1 MHLYMAEQNSSR
13 RGLARAAGLIGIGGM
28 ASRVLGLVREMVI
41 TAQFGTSEYVA
52 AFNLA
57 RTIPTAI
64 YDFLV
69 GGLLSSA
76 LVPVFSEYATR
87 DDDHRS
93 LWQLAG
99 LMLSLVA
106 IVLLGFTLLM
116 MGFAPQIMPL
126 LVVDGK
132 PELQATTAILLRF
145 IAPSMFFLGLSG
157 VFTGLLYALKRF
169 TFVSF
174 TAAIY
179 NIGIIIGALVLSR
192 GFVGDAQIIGLALG
206 MVLGSVLHIALLLP
220 DLWGLPLRWQVGKFW
235 EDAGLRRIVKLY
247 IPVALSFVVSNI
259 GILIDRRLAT
269 STAADQ
275 TIPWMSNATT
285 LIQFPLGIVAAT
297 ISLAVLP
304 NLSRMAAVADWSGFR
319 DMLKLGMRLVLVL
332 MIPATVGLFILAQ
345 PIVRLLFERGAFV
358 SYDTFWTASA
368 LQVYL
373 LGMTF
378 AAIDQ
383 VLIIAF
389 YSRQDTWTPAIV
401 GMVAVGIYLAVA
413 LPLIEPL
420 QMQGLVLANS
430 LQHFSHALIMLF
442 LIQWRL
448 GDVISG
454 IPSTVA
460 RIVLASVGMAGVI
473 LLLLPFTQNLMPGL
487 IGTLLAVAIPAG
499 LGAVVYGGLV
509 LLLRVPEATL
519 LGDLVLR
526 RLRPK

>member
-1 MHLYMAEQNSSR
+1 MAEQNSSR

-41 TAQFGTSEYVA
+41 TAQFGTGSLTGAFILA
-52 AFNLA
+52 A
-57 RTIPTAI
+57 TIPTAI

-87 DDDHRS
+87 EDDHRS
-93 LWQLAG
+93 LWKLAG

-106 IVLLGFTLLM
+106 VVLLGFTLLV
-116 MGFAPQIMPL
+116 MGFAPQLVPL
-126 LVVDGK
+126 LADSDK
-132 PELQATTAILLRF
+132 PELQANTAVLLRF
-145 IAPSMFFLGLSG
+145 IAPSMFFLGMSG

-174 TAAIY
+174 TAAIF
-179 NIGIIIGALVLSR
+179 NLGIIIGALVLSR
-192 GFVGDAQIIGLALG
+192 GFPGDTQIIGLALG

-220 DLWGLPLRWQVGKFW
+220 DLWGIPLHWQLGRFW
-235 EDAGLRRIVKLY
+235 EDEGLRRIVRLY
-247 IPVALSFVVSNI
+247 IPVALSFIVSNI
-259 GILIDRRLAT
+259 GVFIDRNLAS
-269 STAADQ
+269 STASDQ
-275 TIPWMSNATT
+275 TLAWMRNATT
-285 LIQFPLGIVAAT
+285 LIQFPLGLVAAT

-304 NLSRMAAVADWSGFR
+304 NLSRMAAVSDWGGFR

-358 SYDTFWTASA
+358 PYDTFWTASA

-373 LGMTF
+373 IGMTF

-401 GMVAVGIYLAVA
+401 GMVAVGIYLVVAV
-413 LPLIEPL
+413 PLIEPL

-430 LQHFSHALIMLF
+430 VQHFSHALIMLF

-448 GDVISG
+448 GDVVSG
-454 IPSTVA
+454 IPSTVL
-460 RIVLASVGMAGVI
+460 RILLASAGMAVVVLI
-473 LLLLPFTQNLMPGL
+473 LSPFTRELLPGIPGTIL
-487 IGTLLAVAIPAG
+487 SVAIPAG
-499 LGAVVYGGLV
+499 IGALVYGGLV
-509 LLLRVPEATL
+509 ALLRVPEATL
-519 LGDLVLR
+519 LGNLVIR

>member
-1 MHLYMAEQNSSR
+1 MSAEKSSR

-41 TAQFGTSEYVA
+41 AAQFGTGEFTA

-87 DDDHRS
+87 DDDNRS

-106 IVLLGFTLLM
+106 LVLVGFTLLIM
-116 MGFAPQIMPL
+116 IFTPQLMPL
-126 LVVDGK
+126 LVDGDK
-132 PELQATTAILLRF
+132 PELRANTAILLRF

-174 TAAIY
+174 TAAVY
-179 NIGIIIGALVLSR
+179 NLGIIIGAVVLSR
-192 GFVGDAQIIGLALG
+192 GFVGDAQILGLALG

-220 DLWGLPLRWQVGKFW
+220 DLWGLPLRWQLGKFW
-235 EDAGLRRIVKLY
+235 EDPGLRRIVKLY

-259 GILIDRRLAT
+259 GILIDRNLAT
-269 STAADQ
+269 STAATQ
-275 TIPWMSNATT
+275 TIPWMSSATT

-304 NLSRMAAVADWSGFR
+304 NLSRMAAVADWDGFR

-332 MIPATVGLFILAQ
+332 MIPATVGLFLLAH
-345 PIVRLLFERGAFV
+345 PIVRLLFERGEFV
-358 SYDTFWTASA
+358 PYDTFWTGNA
-368 LQVYL
+368 LQLYL
-373 LGMTF
+373 IGMTF

-401 GMVAVGIYLAVA
+401 GMVAVGVYLVVA
-413 LPLIEPL
+413 LPLVEPL

-430 LQHFSHALIMLF
+430 VQHFSHALIMLV
-442 LIQWRL
+442 LIQRGL
-448 GDVISG
+448 GDVIRG
-454 IPSTVA
+454 IPATVA
-460 RIVLASVGMAGVI
+460 RIGVATAGMAAVLFLI
-473 LLLLPFTQNLMPGL
+473 IPFTQQLASGVV
-487 IGTLLAVAIPAG
+487 GSLLAVVIPAAVGG
-499 LGAVVYGGLV
+499 LVYGGLV

-519 LGDLVLR
+519 LGNLLLR
-526 RLRPK
+526 RLRPR